1 MDQTVKMIKLT
12 TLPKVLLLLA
22 GLVFFSANT
31 IYFLEASNTA
41 SESNFNKQFHFN
53 FSTSKKGPY
62 LNLKSALLIDY
73 SNGNV
78 LYSKNSQ
85 TKRSIASLSKLVS
98 AMVLL
103 DHKVNLDS
111 IVTISKA
118 DARNSSKSR
127 LKRGYQLTI
136 RDLLHASLL
145 SSDNRAARAL
155 ARATSGTIKAFA
167 AEMNKKVKKLGL
179 KNTIF
184 YEPSGLDNRNKSTAV
199 EIAKIL
205 QYSYEYPLI
214 QKVTQ
219 KKKYFVKVLN
229 KKNKKLQMVNT
240 NLIVHS
246 KYKVLAGKTGYTR
259 AADYCLTTLV
269 KNKKGERLTLVILGV
284 PGDKLRFKEARKLI
298 DWGYRQLKK
307 SKS

>member
-1 MDQTVKMIKLT
+1 MISLR

-22 GLVFFSANT
+22 GFVFFSANT
-31 IYFLEASNTA
+31 IYLLDAKDVHAELNHNR
-41 SESNFNKQFHFN
+41 EFHFD
-53 FSTSKKGPY
+53 FSTVSKGPY
-62 LNLKSALLIDY
+62 LNLKAALLIDY

-78 LYSKNSQ
+78 LYSKNCEK
-85 TKRSIASLSKLVS
+85 KRSVASLSKLVT

-103 DHKVNLDS
+103 DHNINLDS
-111 IVTISKA
+111 VVTISKQ

-127 LKRGYQLTI
+127 LRRGYQLTI
-136 RDLLHASLL
+136 FDLLHASLL

-155 ARATSGTIKAFA
+155 ARATSGSIKAFA
-167 AEMNKKVKKLGL
+167 SEMNKKVKELGL
-179 KNTIF
+179 RNTIF
-184 YEPSGLDNRNKSTAV
+184 YEPSGLDKRNVSTAV

-214 QKVTQ
+214 QKITQ
-219 KKKYFVKVLN
+219 KKNYYVKVRN

-246 KYKVLAGKTGYTR
+246 KYKVLAGKTGYIR

-269 KNKKGERLTLVILGV
+269 KNKKGEKLTLVILGG
-284 PGDKLRFKEARKLI
+284 PGDKLRFREARRLI
-298 DWGYRQLKK
+298 DWGFKQLKNNK
-307 SKS
+307 S

>member
-1 MDQTVKMIKLT
+1 MIKIT

-31 IYFLEASNTA
+31 IYFLEARDNN
-41 SESNFNKQFHFN
+41 SEQIFNKQFHFD
-53 FSTSKKGPY
+53 FSSAKKGPY
-62 LNLKSALLIDY
+62 LNLKAALLIDY
-73 SNGNV
+73 TNGNV
-78 LYSKNSQ
+78 LYSKNCNK
-85 TKRSIASLSKLVS
+85 KRSIASLSKLVT

-111 IVTISKA
+111 VISISKQ

-127 LKRGYQLTI
+127 LKRGYKLTI
-136 RDLLHASLL
+136 RDLLHAALL

-155 ARATSGTIKAFA
+155 ARATSGSLKAFA
-167 AEMNKKVKKLGL
+167 SEMNKKMKKLGL
-179 KNTIF
+179 QHTVF
-184 YEPSGLDNRNKSTAV
+184 YEPSGLDKRNVSTAV

-214 QKVTQ
+214 KKITQ
-219 KKKYFVKVLN
+219 KKNYFVKVRN
-229 KKNKKLQMVNT
+229 KNNKKLQMVNT
-240 NLIVHS
+240 NRIVYS
-246 KYKVLAGKTGYTR
+246 KYKVLAGKTGYTQ

-269 KNKKGERLTLVILGV
+269 KNRKGERLTLVVLGV

-298 DWGYRQLKK
+298 DWGFKQLKN
-307 SKS
+307 SKT

>member
-1 MDQTVKMIKLT
+1 MIRLYS
-12 TLPKVLLLLA
+12 LPKVLLLLA

-31 IYFLEASNTA
+31 IYFLEANATSNHD
-41 SESNFNKQFHFN
+41 NINKQYYFD
-53 FSTSKKGPY
+53 FSTVKKGPY

-78 LYSKNSQ
+78 LYSKNSDK
-85 TKRSIASLSKLVS
+85 KRSVASLSKLVT

-111 IVTISKA
+111 VVAISKA

-127 LKRGYQLTI
+127 LRRGYELTI

-145 SSDNRAARAL
+145 SSDNRAARVL
-155 ARATSGTIKAFA
+155 ARATSGSIKAFA
-167 AEMNKKVKKLGL
+167 VEMNKKMKELGL
-179 KNTIF
+179 KNTVF
-184 YEPSGLDNRNKSTAV
+184 YEPSGLDKRNVSTAV

-214 QKVTQ
+214 KKITQ
-219 KKKYFVKVLN
+219 KKNYYVKVKN

-240 NLIVHS
+240 NRIIHS
-246 KYKVLAGKTGYTR
+246 KYKVLAGKTGYIK
-259 AADYCLTTLV
+259 ASDYCLTTLV
-269 KNKKGERLTLVILGV
+269 KNKKGEKLTLVILGV

-298 DWGYRQLKK
+298 DWGFRQLKK
-307 SKS
+307 S